1 MLRLLPWQGGGS
13 GERKHRSDRLNSAGR
28 TQIGERQVDGQ
39 PVFVVDG
46 LFAPDLVQVLYEMLR
61 KLEYSLSDYD
71 TIETSTELHWKHEFT
86 AESLQA
92 LPLFRTWCDTIV
104 AKTEELFPA
113 RPVFLARVH
122 CNNQPYG
129 DLQRPHVDIPQGVT
143 ALYFANAEWQR
154 DWQGEL
160 IFYDRNDEPLQAVAP
175 RPGRVVIFPGDLLHR
190 GGVPS
195 RVCFQPR
202 LSVAF
207 KFASRQ

>member
-1 MLRLLPWQGGGS
+1 MATKEEK
-13 GERKHRSDRLNSAGR
+13 ERAVAAL
-28 TQIGERQVDGQ
+28 VD
-39 PVFVVDG
+39 
-46 LFAPDLVQVLYEMLR
+46 E
-61 KLEYSLSDYD
+61 
-71 TIETSTELHWKHEFT
+71 
-86 AESLQA
+86 
-92 LPLFRTWCDTIV
+92 
-104 AKTEELFPA
+104 A